1 MFGVGERSRVTI
13 VELEHRS
20 EEGYIGGSG
29 VFSEEI
35 LDNCQYFSHQI
46 LD

>member
-29 VFSEEI
+29 VFSEKI